1 MVTKKPNPRQKQTT
15 SVTLDISVRQRI
27 IAEARRHFFAYGFR
41 HVTMDDL
48 ARELGMSKKT
58 LYAHFARKADLL
70 QAVFLDKFHSVEAD
84 LERITSNLSSDFSGA
99 LHELLTTIQEH
110 LEEIRPSF
118 VRDMQRDAPEM
129 FEMVQTRRKDLIH
142 RHFSKV
148 MAEGRRCGIIRDD
161 IPTELIVEIMLAAV
175 QGIMN
180 PKKITELELFP
191 KEGFSAILR
200 VILEGVITDT
210 GRSKL

>member
-1 MVTKKPNPRQKQTT
+1 MATRDPNPQQKQTQET
-15 SVTLDISVRQRI
+15 SSHNPVRRRI

-48 ARELGMSKKT
+48 AKELGMSKKT
-58 LYAHFARKADLL
+58 LYTHFARKADLL
-70 QAVFLDKFHSVEAD
+70 QAVFLDKFLSVEAD
-84 LERITSNLSSDFSGA
+84 LDRITSNLSSDFSGA
-99 LHELLTTIQEH
+99 LHELLTTIQRH
-110 LEEIRPSF
+110 LDEVQPPF
-118 VRDMQRDAPEM
+118 VRDVQRDAPEM
-129 FEMVQTRRKDLIH
+129 FEVVQTRRRDLIN
-142 RHFSKV
+142 RHFGKV
-148 MAEGRRCGIIRDD
+148 MAEGRRCGIVRDD